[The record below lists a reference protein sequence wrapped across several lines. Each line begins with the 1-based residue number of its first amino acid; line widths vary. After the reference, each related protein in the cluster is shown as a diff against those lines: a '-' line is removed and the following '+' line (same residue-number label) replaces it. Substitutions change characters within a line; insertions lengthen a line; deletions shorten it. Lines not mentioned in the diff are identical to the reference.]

1 MLNALTIQD
10 GNANETQKNTE
21 KVSQKKSVC
30 LESYQVFFGVVF
42 VILEFTVWP
51 STSPFQNLE
60 EIKLGAVF
68 Q

>member
-10 GNANETQKNTE
+10 GNANETQKN
-21 KVSQKKSVC
+21 KKFPKKSVC
-30 LESYQVFFGVVF
+30 LESYQVFFGFVF
-42 VILEFTVWP
+42 VIMEFTVWP

-60 EIKLGAVF
+60 EIKLVAVF